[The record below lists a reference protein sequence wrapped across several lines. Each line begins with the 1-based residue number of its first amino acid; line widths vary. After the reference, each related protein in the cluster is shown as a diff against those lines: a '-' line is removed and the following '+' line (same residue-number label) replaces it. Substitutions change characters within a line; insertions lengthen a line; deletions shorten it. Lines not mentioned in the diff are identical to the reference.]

1 MARRRAKCKYGRVK
15 SGPRKGRCRMRKVTS
30 ARSKVAWY
38 RPYPNAKPRR
48 KRRNPCKGETGVFY
62 RQCMQRTSMARAR
75 RLLG

>member
-15 SGPRKGRCRMRKVTS
+15 SGPRKGRCRMRRTTPRAS
-30 ARSKVAWY
+30 RRRRS
-38 RPYPNAKPRR
+38 
-48 KRRNPCKGETGVFY
+48 RNPCRGETGVFY